1 MATLARGYPTEPGLR
16 VAMPF
21 LPEKEDMATRKD
33 PCRASALRLRGHGTR
48 NLARHMATRSVK
60 FLCDSPLRAWQWH

>member
-33 PCRASALRLRGHGTR
+33 PCRASALRLRGHGTQT
-48 NLARHMATRSVK
+48 LACHMA
-60 FLCDSPLRAWQWH
+60 L